1 MKRRKNRSVRAP
13 IPSRYMFLISL
24 VIFLGLSIQTFYYIE
39 KNLEPV
45 IRDIARARV
54 EQMATK
60 TLHDAISEKI
70 VKETN
75 FKELVQV
82 QKDKN
87 GKVQVASFDY
97 DRYAHIVASVTENV
111 EHTLEKLEQAPE
123 KIPLGQALRSNLLA
137 QYGPDIPITLVP
149 YGSAHVELKP
159 EVKEA
164 GINMVLVTVYVV
176 VHTKI
181 KIVIPFTTEPAS
193 ITMEI
198 PISNALIVGDVPQ
211 FYYDG
216 NGRAVGSE
224 VPGAVPPAIP
234 PVQMNVENK
243 RN

>member
-1 MKRRKNRSVRAP
+1 MKRRKKRSVRAP

-24 VIFLGLSIQTFYYIE
+24 AVFLGLSIQTFYYIE

-70 VKETN
+70 VKQTN

-87 GKVQVASFDY
+87 GKIQVASFDY
-97 DRYAHIVASVTENV
+97 NRYAPIVADVTENV
-111 EHTLEKLEQAPE
+111 GRTLEKLEQTPE

-137 QYGPDIPITLVP
+137 QYGPDIPVTLVP
-149 YGSAHVELKP
+149 YGSSHVELKP

-181 KIVIPFTTEPAS
+181 KIVIPFTTEPTS
-193 ITMEI
+193 LTMEI
-198 PISNALIVGDVPQ
+198 PISNTLIVGDVPQ

-216 NGRAVGSE
+216 NGKAVGSE

-234 PVQMNVENK
+234 PVQMNVKNE
-243 RN
+243 

>member
-1 MKRRKNRSVRAP
+1 MSRRRNRSVRAP

-24 VIFLGLSIQTFYYIE
+24 ALFLGLSIQSFYYIE
-39 KNLEPV
+39 KNLEPA
-45 IRDIARARV
+45 IREIARARV

-60 TLHDAISEKI
+60 TLHDAVSEKI
-70 VKETN
+70 IKETN
-75 FKELVQV
+75 FKELVQIE
-82 QKDKN
+82 KDKN
-87 GKVQVASFDY
+87 GKIQIASLNY
-97 DRYAHIVASVTENV
+97 DRYAHIVADVTENV
-111 EHTLEKLEQAPE
+111 GHTLEKMEETPE

-149 YGSAHVELKP
+149 YGSSHVELKP

-193 ITMEI
+193 IKMEI
-198 PISNALIVGDVPQ
+198 PVSNALIVGDVPQ

-224 VPGAVPPAIP
+224 VPGVTPPAIP
-234 PVQMNVENK
+234 PVQMNVESAED
-243 RN
+243 